1 MIRTFFIYWYSPEPD
16 GTHGTHQRQIHSRC
30 NLSRTAG
37 WSNQNAR

>member
-16 GTHGTHQRQIHSRC
+16 GTHQRQIHSRC

>member
-16 GTHGTHQRQIHSRC
+16 GTRRQIHNQC
-30 NLSRTAG
+30 NLSRTAD